1 MIEFK
6 NIRKSFGDKVVL
18 DGVSHVMETG
28 KTNLIIGTSGSGKTV
43 LQKCLV
49 GLFEPDEG
57 EIIYDGVSF
66 TDMTGDDRKLLR
78 QQVGMLFQGSAL
90 FDSMTV
96 EENVMFP
103 LSMFT
108 KDSFSVKRK
117 RVNEV
122 LDRVNLEGSNKKF
135 PSEISGGMKKRVGIA
150 RAIVLNP
157 KYLFCDEPNSG
168 LDPQTSMVIDKLIKD
183 ITNEYNTT
191 TIINTH
197 DMNSVMEIG
206 DNILYLAEGKKEW
219 SGNSEQIIFSTNQ
232 NLNEFIFASE
242 FLQDAKNMRMM
253 QASGQID
260 GDGNMVK

>member
-1 MIEFK
+1 MIEFT
-6 NIRKSFGDKVVL
+6 NIRKSFGDKLVL
-18 DGVSHVMETG
+18 DGVSHIMETG

-66 TDMTGDDRKLLR
+66 TDMTQDDRKMLR
-78 QQVGMLFQGSAL
+78 QQIGMLFQGSAL

-96 EENVMFP
+96 EENVKFP
-103 LSMFT
+103 LDMFT
-108 KDSFSVKRK
+108 KDHNATKLK

-122 LDRVNLEGSNKKF
+122 LERVNLVGSNKKF

-168 LDPQTSMVIDKLIKD
+168 LDPQTSMLIDRLIYD
-183 ITNEYNTT
+183 ITKEFNMT

-206 DNILYLAEGKKEW
+206 DNILYMKEGRKEW
-219 SGNSEQIIFSTNQ
+219 TGNSKDIIFSEN
-232 NLNEFIFASE
+232 NALNEFIFASE
-242 FLQDAKNMRMM
+242 FLQDAKNMRMLE
-253 QASGQID
+253 AKGKVD
-260 GDGNMVK
+260 GDGNIVG

>member
-6 NIRKSFGDKVVL
+6 NIRKNFGEKVVL
-18 DGVSHVMETG
+18 NDVSHVMETG
-28 KTNLIIGTSGSGKTV
+28 MCNLIIGTSGSGKTV

-66 TDMTGDDRKLLR
+66 TDMTPEERKMLR

-108 KDSFSVKRK
+108 KDSFSTKRK

-122 LDRVNLEGSNKKF
+122 LDR
-135 PSEISGGMKKRVGIA
+135 
-150 RAIVLNP
+150 
-157 KYLFCDEPNSG
+157 
-168 LDPQTSMVIDKLIKD
+168 
-183 ITNEYNTT
+183 
-191 TIINTH
+191 
-197 DMNSVMEIG
+197 
-206 DNILYLAEGKKEW
+206 
-219 SGNSEQIIFSTNQ
+219 
-232 NLNEFIFASE
+232 
-242 FLQDAKNMRMM
+242 
-253 QASGQID
+253 
-260 GDGNMVK
+260 

>member
-1 MIEFK
+1 MIEFN
-6 NIRKSFGDKVVL
+6 NIKKSFGEKVVL

-57 EIIYDGVSF
+57 EIIYDGVNF
-66 TDMTGDDRKLLR
+66 TDMGKEDRKLLR

-108 KDSFSVKRK
+108 NDSHSEKLK

-122 LDRVNLEGSNKKF
+122 LERVNLNGSNKK
-135 PSEISGGMKKRVGIA
+135 
-150 RAIVLNP
+150 
-157 KYLFCDEPNSG
+157 
-168 LDPQTSMVIDKLIKD
+168 
-183 ITNEYNTT
+183 
-191 TIINTH
+191 
-197 DMNSVMEIG
+197 
-206 DNILYLAEGKKEW
+206 
-219 SGNSEQIIFSTNQ
+219 
-232 NLNEFIFASE
+232 
-242 FLQDAKNMRMM
+242 
-253 QASGQID
+253 
-260 GDGNMVK
+260 